1 MREMTYN
8 SPLSPINP
16 HRHQHHSDT
25 TCTHGYHITNTRI
38 ADPLNFFAIWNSG
51 AVTLALTGHIGN
63 AHACAF
69 AALSSEILAT
79 AYSSADRQTSELMVQ
94 SIV

>member
-1 MREMTYN
+1 MTYN

-38 ADPLNFFAIWNSG
+38 AVADPLNFFAIWNSG
-51 AVTLALTGHIGN
+51 AITPALTGHIGN